1 MEIHYLV
8 NLLEITDNINALI
21 MRSATEE
28 QGKNNFLAELLNN
41 ANITVDALLD
51 KQMRIWKAPKGTQF
65 VTSDNPLVTFV
76 VVPNGEFA
84 PGFGFRRKET
94 IAFFPVSPTKCISF
108 GGEGRDPIDHFELT
122 PGAMEKLNW
131 AMIAS
136 AHHFVYAN
144 TEDIAIEKLGNDL
157 IGTYI
162 YGEHSFIPRQP
173 LPTVKDFLRMF
184 LGVAAKSTK
193 LVG

>member
-1 MEIHYLV
+1 
-8 NLLEITDNINALI
+8 

-28 QGKNNFLAELLNN
+28 QGKNNFLDELLNN
-41 ANITVDALLD
+41 ANMTADALTD

-84 PGFGFRRKET
+84 PGFGFRQKET
-94 IAFFPVSPTKCISF
+94 IAFFPISPSNCVSF
-108 GGEGRDPIDHFELT
+108 GSEGRDPRDHFELSAE
-122 PGAMEKLNW
+122 AMQKLNW

-136 AHHFVYAN
+136 SHHFVYAN
-144 TEDIAIEKLGNDL
+144 TKDAAIQELGDEL

-162 YGEHSFIPRQP
+162 FGENSFIPRGP
-173 LPTVKDFLRMF
+173 LSDVKSFIRIFLKGSR
-184 LGVAAKSTK
+184 
-193 LVG
+193 